1 MLKRAG
7 PTPLVSLA
15 ISGAQWRELTLAGAE
30 SQPPLQAASCPD
42 AGLPAPVQKL
52 ASSMACFSTKSP
64 GSHQKNPPWGGLTFT
79 YLALGGHPPFLRV
92 RRGSDPPEP
101 FRRVLPLLGLC
112 FLGFTMALISLL
124 FGFRF
129 VPLLPF
135 SLPLVNDGKRTEGW
149 VVRNI
154 ELSKPKATLATVE
167 EH

>member
-1 MLKRAG
+1 MSRCWSTCPCAEAG
-7 PTPLVSLA
+7 FLYGVFFYQKSWVTSEEPSL
-15 ISGAQWRELTLAGAE
+15 
-30 SQPPLQAASCPD
+30 
-42 AGLPAPVQKL
+42 
-52 ASSMACFSTKSP
+52 
-64 GSHQKNPPWGGLTFT
+64 GGLTFT